1 MIYRGGL
8 CLVLLTAFY
17 VLSAYADEL
26 KYEFDIPATDAKT
39 GLNLLV
45 SRTKSSLL
53 YRDSDIN
60 DLRINAVKG
69 VYTLS
74 EALTIMF
81 RGTGVTGT
89 VSDKGVLTITVIASA
104 HPPGKKIASEKKPEL
119 SFFSRLMALL
129 KPTLAGTSGIS
140 AQQKTGSASN
150 YLEEVVVTGSHIKQR
165 SGMNTPVPVTAVAG
179 DELDSMA
186 PGNMIESISQLPQ
199 FFGNQTPNSPES
211 WFLRGGYGNLNMRG
225 LGINRTLTL
234 LNGRRMISSTV
245 FGGVDINVIPEAMI
259 RGIETITGGASAAY
273 GTDAVA
279 GVTNFLLD
287 TNYTGFKTSL
297 QGGITSRGDSKNTEG
312 SLAYGTALGERGHLL
327 VSGEKFRQDGVHN
340 YQGRD
345 WYQAWG
351 TVPDANGMLLVRPN
365 VVSKSSTFDGV
376 IFAPGS
382 ALDGM
387 AFDRNANLS
396 PFVASDTTFGRTGT
410 PPAHQSITNG
420 GSGEDLAAE
429 VFTIYPDVKRNSEFV
444 YLDYD
449 FTENLKVFAQGIRG
463 QNKTFRYNSP
473 RGSLQGTPT
482 TITIFQDNAFLPAAV
497 RQTMVNEGL
506 ASFTLRRAGSKEDI
520 GADTS
525 QYDNSIMYSVTGGF
539 NYKFNNGGFLDS
551 WSLDGYYQYGENT
564 RKWYQKGLRVDRI
577 FAAADA
583 VDDGT
588 GNIVCRV
595 TLMGSTDFPGCTP
608 INLFGRG
615 NASAAAV
622 DYVTNNEPG
631 EQITTPLYFADTGF
645 ASGDTISYIS
655 DEAKVN
661 ITKMTQHIFDLSAN
675 GEIYKGWGA
684 GPVSLAVGGSY
695 RSEKVLQVVHDS
707 TNKSSD
713 HDFGHPVLC
722 NGESPGLRGV
732 SADCNNTVG
741 IQYSKVS
748 NIKGRINVTEA
759 FAETLVPLI
768 AGGNLIKQASLDM
781 AARWADYSGSGTV
794 WAYKF
799 GLNGQITD
807 NFRVRGT
814 YSRDVRAANLAE
826 RFAKTGGIANITD
839 PRYPALGTVS
849 VTRFSGGNPNVLPE
863 KADTF
868 TAGFVYQ
875 PSFLEG
881 LSLSLDWYQVKMD
894 GAIGQLGEQAV
905 VNQCE
910 AGAQDLC
917 ALVTRDPITDML
929 YLVGNVYIN
938 IDQEKVSGI
947 DLETTYHRDV
957 DWVDWFGDAAETL
970 DFRFFGTW
978 LGERSEAL
986 AGAAKIDRAGQTGI
1000 QQSDGLAY
1008 AYPEFKWTAN
1018 ASYTNGPFT
1027 AFLQERFIGS
1037 GKSENALVEGVNIDN
1052 NSVDSA
1058 FYTDVTLSY
1067 DFKLSNDISAQAF
1080 FNVINLLDEDP
1091 PVTPYY
1097 SVFFGYAEQ
1106 TNSALFDLLGRR
1118 FNAGVRVS
1126 F

>member
-8 CLVLLTAFY
+8 CLVLLTVFS
-17 VLSAYADEL
+17 VLSAYAGDL

-39 GLNLLV
+39 GLNRLV
-45 SRTKSSLL
+45 SRTNSSLL

-60 DLRINAVKG
+60 NLRINAVKG

-89 VSDKGVLTITVIASA
+89 VSDKGVLTITVSASA
-104 HPPGKKIASEKKPEL
+104 HPAGKKIASEKKQKHT
-119 SFFSRLMALL
+119 FFSRLAAWL
-129 KPTLAGTSGIS
+129 KPTLTRTSGIN
-140 AQQKTGSASN
+140 AQEITEPMRN
-150 YLEEVVVTGSHIKQR
+150 FLEEVVVTGSHIKQR

-186 PGNMIESISQLPQ
+186 PGDMIEGISQLPQ

-234 LNGRRMISSTV
+234 FNGRRLISSTV
-245 FGGVDINVIPEAMI
+245 FGGIDINVIPESMI
-259 RGIETITGGASAAY
+259 RSIETVTGGASAAY

-287 TNYTGFKTSL
+287 TSFTGFKASL
-297 QGGITSRGDSKNTEG
+297 QGGITSRGDSKNYEG
-312 SLAYGTALGERGHLL
+312 SLAYGMALGERGHLL

-340 YQGRD
+340 YQDRD
-345 WYQAWG
+345 WYQGWG
-351 TVPDANGMLLVRPN
+351 TVPDANGMLRVVPN
-365 VVSKSSTFDGV
+365 VVSKGSSFDGI

-382 ALDGM
+382 ALNGQ
-387 AFDRNANLS
+387 AFDRNGNTS
-396 PFVASDTTFGRTGT
+396 PYIVSDISYGQAGAPQAR
-410 PPAHQSITNG
+410 QSITNG
-420 GSGEDLAAE
+420 GSGDDLGAE
-429 VFTIYPDVKRNSEFV
+429 VQTIYPDVDRNSEFV

-449 FTENLKVFAQGIRG
+449 FTDNLKVFAQGIRG
-463 QNKTFRYNSP
+463 QNKTFRFNDQ
-473 RGSLQGTPT
+473 RGALQGTPT

-497 RQTMVNEGL
+497 RQTMINEGL
-506 ASFTLRRAGSKEDI
+506 ASFTLRRKGSAEDI
-520 GADTS
+520 GTDIN
-525 QYDNSIMYSVTGGF
+525 QWDNSVMYSVTGGF

-661 ITKMTQHIFDLSAN
+661 ITKMTQHIFELSAN
-675 GEIYKGWGA
+675 GEIYEGWGA
-684 GPVSLAVGGSY
+684 GPISLAVGGSY
-695 RSEKVLQVVHDS
+695 RSEEVLQVVHDS
-707 TNKSSD
+707 TNESSN
-713 HDFGHPVLC
+713 HDTGHPVLC

-732 SADCNNTVG
+732 SPPDCANTVG

-768 AGGNLIKQASLDM
+768 ADGALIKKASLDM
-781 AARWADYSGSGTV
+781 AARWADYSGSGSI

-799 GLNGQITD
+799 GLNAQLTD
-807 NFRVRGT
+807 SFRVRGT
-814 YSRDVRAANLAE
+814 YSRDVRAANLSE
-826 RFAKTGGIANITD
+826 RFDKTGNFTTVTD
-839 PRYPALGTVS
+839 PRYNETYNVI
-849 VTRFSGGNPNVLPE
+849 RYSGGNPEVKPE

-875 PSFLEG
+875 PAYLEG
-881 LSLSLDWYQVKMD
+881 LSLSLDWYQVQMK
-894 GAIGQLGEQAV
+894 GAIGQLGTQSV

-910 AGAQDLC
+910 AGAKELC
-917 ALVTRDPITDML
+917 ALVTRNPVDDRLI
-929 YLVGNVYIN
+929 LVGDVYIN
-938 IDQEKVSGI
+938 IDQEKVSGV
-947 DLETTYHRDV
+947 DLEAAYHRDV
-957 DWVDWFGDAAETL
+957 DWFSGRPESIQARIFA
-970 DFRFFGTW
+970 TW
-978 LGERSEAL
+978 LGERSETL
-986 AGAAKIDRAGQTGI
+986 AGASKVDRAGQTGI
-1000 QQSDGLAY
+1000 QQSDGVAY
-1008 AYPEFKWTAN
+1008 SLPKYKWTAN
-1018 ASYTNGPFT
+1018 VSYNNGPFT
-1027 AFLQERFIGS
+1027 AFLQGRYIGS

-1067 DFKLSNDISAQAF
+1067 DFKLGNGISMEVFANAT
-1080 FNVINLLDEDP
+1080 NLLDKDP

-1097 SVFFGYAEQ
+1097 SVFLGYAQQ
-1106 TNSALFDLLGRR
+1106 TNPGLFDVLGRR
-1118 FNAGVRVS
+1118 FTAGVRLS
-1126 F
+1126 L